1 MANTKASM
9 NSNTPRSDTRTA
21 HLALLGANML
31 YGAGFTVAK
40 IIMPSLVQ
48 PRAFILMRVLVAC
61 TLLWLT
67 VWVLGRGSRFS
78 TLDRSDKIRVL
89 LGGLFGVSLNMTL
102 FFEGLALT
110 EPFHAALIMLTT
122 PILVM
127 VFSTLF
133 LGRRFGWYKVA
144 GLILGVS
151 GALIL
156 ISSDAGT
163 SSDIAPNI
171 LLGDLLIFL
180 NATSYSIY
188 LVIIKPVM
196 DKRASLQVVTWVF
209 TVGAILV
216 TPLGLSEFLLIDFG
230 KFEAI
235 DWSALA
241 FIVLGVTYFTY
252 LWNAYG
258 IKKLSPVI
266 TGAYIYTQPV
276 FAAIISVLYYHEV
289 LSLNKILAALLIAG
303 GVWLVNKKVADK

>member
-1 MANTKASM
+1 M
-9 NSNTPRSDTRTA
+9 NSNKKRTA
-21 HLALLGANML
+21 HLALLGANMF

-48 PRAFILMRVLVAC
+48 PRAFILMRVVVAC
-61 TLLWLT
+61 ALLWLT
-67 VWVLGRGSRFS
+67 VAILRRGSSFR
-78 TLDRSDKIRVL
+78 TLERSDKIRVG
-89 LGGLFGVSLNMTL
+89 LGGLFGVGLNMLL

-127 VFSTLF
+127 VFSTLL
-133 LGRRFGWYKVA
+133 LGRRFGWYKIA
-144 GLILGVS
+144 GLVLGVS

-156 ISSDAGT
+156 VSAGSST
-163 SSDIAPNI
+163 SSEVAPNV

-180 NATSYSIY
+180 NATCYSIY

-216 TPLGLSEFLLIDFG
+216 TPVGWQEFIEIDFG
-230 KFEAI
+230 RFTAR
-235 DWSALA
+235 DYSALA

-258 IKKLSPVI
+258 IKNLNPVI

-276 FAAIISVLYYHEV
+276 FAAVISVLYYHEI
-289 LSLNKILAALLIAG
+289 LTLPKLLAAVLIGG
-303 GVWLVNKKVADK
+303 GVWLVNRNKPTKS

>member
-1 MANTKASM
+1 MKNSTK
-9 NSNTPRSDTRTA
+9 A

-48 PRAFILMRVLVAC
+48 PRAFILMRVVVAC
-61 TLLWLT
+61 ILLWVT
-67 VWVLGRGSRFS
+67 VGVMGRGSRFS
-78 TLDRSDKIRVL
+78 TLEPKDKIRVV
-89 LGGLFGVSLNMTL
+89 LGGVFGVGLNMEL

-133 LGRRFGWYKVA
+133 LGRKFGWYKVR
-144 GLILGVS
+144 GLLLGVS

-156 ISSDAGT
+156 VTYSSA
-163 SSDIAPNI
+163 SSSEVAPNI

-180 NATSYSIY
+180 NATSYAIY

-209 TVGAILV
+209 TVGMLLV
-216 TPLGLSEFLLIDFG
+216 VPLGLADFRQI
-230 KFEAI
+230 KFDLFTPV
-235 DWSALA
+235 DWSALV
-241 FIVLGVTYFTY
+241 FIILGVTYFTY

-258 IKKLSPVI
+258 IKNLNPVI

-276 FAAIISVLYYHEV
+276 FAAIISILYYHQL
-289 LSLNKILAALLIAG
+289 LSLNQCIAAVLIGA
-303 GVWLVNKKVADK
+303 GVWLVNRSPHRG

>member
-1 MANTKASM
+1 MSL
-9 NSNTPRSDTRTA
+9 RTYSTNKNKA

-40 IIMPSLVQ
+40 IIMPSLVE
-48 PRAFILMRVLVAC
+48 PKAFILMRVVVAC
-61 TLLWLT
+61 LLFWVTLA
-67 VWVLGRGSRFS
+67 VLRRGSGSFRDL
-78 TLDRSDKIRVL
+78 TKVDKIRVL
-89 LGGLFGVSLNMTL
+89 LGGVFGVALNQLL

-127 VFSTLF
+127 VFSTIF
-133 LGRRFGWYKVA
+133 LRKRFGWYKVA

-156 ISSDAGT
+156 ISSGAKT
-163 SSDIAPNI
+163 SSNIAPNI
-171 LLGDLLIFL
+171 FKGDLLVFL
-180 NATSYSIY
+180 NATCYSIY

-196 DKRASLQVVTWVF
+196 DKRESLQVVTWVF
-209 TVGAILV
+209 TVGALIV
-216 TPLGLSEFLLIDFG
+216 APIGFAQFQKIDFAVFDG
-230 KFEAI
+230 VA
-235 DWSALA
+235 WSALA
-241 FIVLGVTYFTY
+241 FIIIGVTYFTY

-258 IKKLSPVI
+258 IKNLSPVI

-289 LSLNKILAALLIAG
+289 LTLEKALAALLIG
-303 GVWLVNKKVADK
+303 TGVWLVNKKRPN

>member
-1 MANTKASM
+1 MSST
-9 NSNTPRSDTRTA
+9 DTHKNKTTA

-31 YGAGFTVAK
+31 YGAGFSVAK
-40 IIMPSLVQ
+40 IIMPSLIL
-48 PRAFILMRVLVAC
+48 PRAFIILRVVFAC
-61 TLLWLT
+61 ILLWLT
-67 VWVLGRGSRFS
+67 VILLGRRSSFGSLSRG
-78 TLDRSDKIRVL
+78 DQMRVL
-89 LGGLFGVSLNMTL
+89 LGGLFGVGLNMVL

-127 VFSTLF
+127 VFSTLL
-133 LGRRFGWYKVA
+133 LGRKFGWYKIA
-144 GLILGVS
+144 GIILGVS

-156 ISSDAGT
+156 VMSADAQSSST
-163 SSDIAPNI
+163 APNI

-209 TVGAILV
+209 TVGVLFVVPVGWSELMQVDFRAF
-216 TPLGLSEFLLIDFG
+216 TPPDWVALI
-230 KFEAI
+230 
-235 DWSALA
+235 

-252 LWNAYG
+252 LWNGYG
-258 IKKLSPVI
+258 IKNLSPVI

-276 FAAIISVLYYHEV
+276 FAAVIAMIVLHQMLNIPKII
-289 LSLNKILAALLIAG
+289 AAILIAS
-303 GVWLVNKKVADK
+303 GVWLVNKSPYRQK